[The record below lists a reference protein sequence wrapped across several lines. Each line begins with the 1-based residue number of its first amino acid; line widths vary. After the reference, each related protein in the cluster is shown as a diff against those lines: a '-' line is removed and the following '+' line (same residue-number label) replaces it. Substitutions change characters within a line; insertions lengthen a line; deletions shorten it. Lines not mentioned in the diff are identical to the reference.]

1 VRRDLQRLRAAE
13 ADRPVA
19 ASCRALPVPAGVG
32 ALETLAE
39 EILVA
44 AMAEPA
50 ALRLPRRMLVGCCQA
65 AAAATS
71 QGILMGGCHVAGHIV
86 TDATARVPFAL
97 GVPRV
102 ALVEQQG
109 AMFILPERHAA
120 EQRHPSQ
127 ALDGRAT
134 RRRSQRNPDDAR
146 Q

>member
-1 VRRDLQRLRAAE
+1 
-13 ADRPVA
+13 
-19 ASCRALPVPAGVG
+19 
-32 ALETLAE
+32 
-39 EILVA
+39 
-44 AMAEPA
+44 
-50 ALRLPRRMLVGCCQA
+50 MLVGCCQA
-65 AAAATS
+65 AAAAAA
-71 QGILMGGCHVAGHIV
+71 GGLCHVAGHIV

-134 RRRSQRNPDDAR
+134 KRNPDDAR